1 MKVTKVSGIET
12 FNNPH
17 KVAAKKIF
25 ESPQATVIH
34 MTLNPGES
42 LKSHVTPVDVFF
54 YILEGE
60 PTIEIGAEREKMLK
74 DTIIESPA
82 DIPHCV
88 YNESDVIARFLVIKL
103 SESKK

>member
-1 MKVTKVSGIET
+1 MKITSVAESNT
-12 FNNPH
+12 FSNPH
-17 KVAAKKIF
+17 NVATKKIF

-34 MTLNPGES
+34 MALNPGES
-42 LKSHVTPVDVFF
+42 LKSHVTPVDVVF

-60 PTIEIGAEREKMLK
+60 PTIEIGDEREKVSV
-74 DTIIESPA
+74 DSIIESPA

-88 YNESDVIARFLVIKL
+88 YNESDTLARFLVVKL

>member
-1 MKVTKVSGIET
+1 MKITRVAESNT
-12 FNNPH
+12 FSNPH
-17 KVAAKKIF
+17 NVAAKKIF

-34 MTLNPGES
+34 MALNPGES
-42 LKSHVTPVDVFF
+42 LKSHVTPVDVVF

-60 PTIEIGAEREKMLK
+60 PIIEIGDEKEK
-74 DTIIESPA
+74 VSADSIIESPA

-88 YNESDVIARFLVIKL
+88 YNESDTLARFLVVKL

>member
-1 MKVTKVSGIET
+1 MKITKIAETDT

-34 MTLNPGES
+34 MALNPGES
-42 LKSHVTPVDVFF
+42 LNSHVTPVDVVF

-60 PTIEIGAEREKMLK
+60 PTIEIGDEREKVSV
-74 DTIIESPA
+74 DSIIESPA

-88 YNESDVIARFLVIKL
+88 YNESDTLARFLVVKL